1 MQNEIVREI
10 SKLKKKSLDGG
21 KLWYLDSGFAI
32 LQDSRVV
39 YKMQQAEKCWRGW
52 HEVNSFIPPL
62 NYHRSTWKDGNF
74 LGELPSFHGSFLLF
88 LCPWFRNT
96 RHAFSTA
103 ISPCLYKGAFVS
115 TCMIML
121 SPMQTLFA
129 PVSPVRA
136 SPTRGGSDIV
146 DMWQTF
152 ERNATNRGN
161 NFACFDAIVSKRKE
175 KLT

>member
-1 MQNEIVREI
+1 MRLTLPFHQFTYKFKKKRKNAKRNCREI

-32 LQDSRVV
+32 LQDTRVV

-103 ISPCLYKGAFVS
+103 ISPCLYKGAFCIHLHDNVVS
-115 TCMIML
+115 HANVVCSCLACTCI
-121 SPMQTLFA
+121 A
-129 PVSPVRA
+129 YA
-136 SPTRGGSDIV
+136 RG
-146 DMWQTF
+146 
-152 ERNATNRGN
+152 
-161 NFACFDAIVSKRKE
+161 
-175 KLT
+175 